1 MNRKVNDNPQRSICG
16 QICVAE
22 FSFSKSFCSY
32 KAGKMSF
39 ALPIFFTILIA
50 IVFSQLVL
58 VSQPYNKDSLFSL
71 FNFEVFSPVNL
82 FIMAVSTVVI
92 LYLFLRA
99 VKTGKEI
106 AVRVLA
112 SFYILAGC
120 YSILLVSRLVFIMT
134 GSDSQLLLLVPAAAT
149 FVGMFG
155 AFLVFIGNLPVRERN
170 RLFVISSGAFG
181 ALVGVIMPT
190 SLVLGVLIAFSIA
203 DTILV
208 LNKSIQ
214 KSFGELKYEEI
225 LQQLTFSTTEWGIG
239 IGDLICYSIITA
251 NTSIYFGIYPG
262 ILSLV
267 LVLIGSYITMRVAA
281 KQSRFPGL
289 PIPTA
294 LSLLPSLG
302 LLLFS

>member
-1 MNRKVNDNPQRSICG
+1 
-16 QICVAE
+16 VAKLN
-22 FSFSKSFCSY
+22 SSKSFCSY
-32 KAGKMSF
+32 KTSKMSF
-39 ALPIFFTILIA
+39 VLPIFFTILIA

-58 VSQPYNKDSLFSL
+58 VSQPYNKDYLFSL
-71 FNFEVFSPVNL
+71 FNLEVFSPFNL

-155 AFLVFIGNLPVRERN
+155 GFLVFIGNLPVRERN

-181 ALVGVIMPT
+181 ALMGVIMPT
-190 SLVLGVLIAFSIA
+190 SLVLGVLITFSIA

-214 KSFGELKYEEI
+214 KSFGEMKYEEI

-267 LVLIGSYITMRVAA
+267 LVLIGSYITMKVAI
-281 KQSRFPGL
+281 KHSRFPGL

-294 LSLLPSLG
+294 LSLLPSLC